1 MPFVYTLIEQENG
14 VHTNTKMEELV
25 EKYINSNSNGV
36 QIAEMEQTLQ
46 QSRLRLGYVTRKLLN
61 EGRVQK
67 IDNKYYPINNN
78 QIRNII

>member
-1 MPFVYTLIEQENG
+1 
-14 VHTNTKMEELV
+14 MEELV

-36 QIAEMEQTLQ
+36 QIAEMERTLQ

-67 IDNKYYPINNN
+67 IDNKYYPVSND
-78 QIRNII
+78 QISNII

>member
-1 MPFVYTLIEQENG
+1 
-14 VHTNTKMEELV
+14 MEELV

-36 QIAEMEQTLQ
+36 KIAEMEQSLQ

-67 IDNKYYPINNN
+67 IDNKYYPLNNN
-78 QIRNII
+78 EISNII

>member
-1 MPFVYTLIEQENG
+1 
-14 VHTNTKMEELV
+14 MEELV

-67 IDNKYYPINNN
+67 IDNKYYPLNNN
-78 QIRNII
+78 QISNII